1 MDHSSIAI
9 FFKKINIAWPI
20 STGPR
25 TANHS
30 YFSLTTSLF
39 YYTSLISSVF
49 LWSTWT
55 SKLGF
60 RSTWPPHSRSALSL
74 CVTDW
79 GSSTPA
85 ANLHFKAHADDPN
98 IFTHLWNAI
107 LAELFYNKCT
117 GVENSERGTPS
128 WPWGSLPR
136 AGPSQSWNTQ
146 QVFRIALNLH

>member
-85 ANLHFKAHADDPN
+85 ANLHFKAHADEAN

-107 LAELFYNKCT
+107 LAELFYNKLHRC
-117 GVENSERGTPS
+117 GEQ
-128 WPWGSLPR
+128 R
-136 AGPSQSWNTQ
+136 AWNT
-146 QVFRIALNLH
+146 FLALRQSAPSRSLTIMKHSTGF